1 MGIDVVS
8 DMTIEEY
15 EQFCEEQRKR
25 NEGFLADF
33 ESDLKAKGFTRKTIE
48 NHLFNADLYLNDY
61 LVRAEG
67 KTAEEGVNEIG
78 LFMSYFFIH
87 KCMWST
93 PSTIKSTA
101 ASIKKFYKS
110 MVNHNHLSEEA
121 YKSLCEIIKEELPDW
136 QKECEAYNNG
146 EDLLDLWDDEE

>member
-1 MGIDVVS
+1 MDIVFVS

-15 EQFCEEQRKR
+15 EQFCEEQGKR

-33 ESDLKAKGFTRKTIE
+33 ESDLNAKGFTRTTIE
-48 NHLFNADLYLNDY
+48 NHIFNADLFINDY
-61 LVRAEG
+61 LIRAEG
-67 KTAEEGVNEIG
+67 KTAEEGVDEIG

-93 PSTIKSTA
+93 PSAIKSTA

-110 MVNHNHLSEEA
+110 MVDHQHLSEEA
-121 YKSLCEIIKEELPDW
+121 YKSLCEETKEELPDW
-136 QKECEAYNNG
+136 QKECEEYNNG